1 MDINRRSE
9 LIEMLAQIEVDME
22 IVRKRMPQEVESF
35 DKLMNSVDQLNSLGL
50 RRNDLIQVLR
60 QEVNNSEQHLLG

>member
-1 MDINRRSE
+1 MDTNRRSE

-50 RRNDLIQVLR
+50 QRSDLIQVLR
-60 QEVNNSEQHLLG
+60 QQNNVNEQHLSG